1 MPAVPACRRTNT
13 HPRGGGDALGAR
25 RQRRWRR
32 DLNPRTVLAVSRFQ
46 GECIRPLCHATADK
60 GKGYTVCG
68 MHAIVAESAEQLVW
82 QEVPDVS
89 AGPGEVL
96 IKVAA
101 AGVNR
106 ADVLQAAG
114 MYPPPPG
121 ASQIIGMEVSGVIA
135 AVGSDVTK
143 WAVGQEVC
151 ALLAGGGYAE
161 YVAAPA
167 GQVLPIPAGV
177 DLVDAAG
184 KPEVAC
190 TVWSNLVLTAHLSE
204 GQLVLL
210 HGGASGIG
218 SHAIQ
223 VARAL
228 GARVAVTAGSAEK
241 LDLCRELGAQIT
253 INYRDEDFVARLRE
267 ETDGAGADVILDIMG
282 AAYLDRNIDALA
294 TGGQLIIIGMQG
306 GITAELNIAKL
317 MGKRARVIGTTLRA
331 RPVSGPN
338 SKSAIVEAVTASVWP
353 MIADGRIRSIIG
365 ARMPIQQAGEAL
377 QLLVSGNVAGK
388 IVLTV

>member
-1 MPAVPACRRTNT
+1 
-13 HPRGGGDALGAR
+13 
-25 RQRRWRR
+25 
-32 DLNPRTVLAVSRFQ
+32 
-46 GECIRPLCHATADK
+46 
-60 GKGYTVCG
+60 
-68 MHAIVAESAEQLVW
+68 MHAIVAESSDQLLW

-89 AGPGEVL
+89 AGPGQVV

-114 MYPPPPG
+114 KYPPPPG
-121 ASQIIGMEVSGVIA
+121 ASETIGMEVAGVVA
-135 AVGSDVTK
+135 QVGPDVTG
-143 WAVGQEVC
+143 WAAGQEVC

-161 YVAAPA
+161 QVAVPA
-167 GQVLPIPAGV
+167 GQVMPIPAGV

-184 KPEVAC
+184 LPEVAC
-190 TVWSNLVLTAHLSE
+190 TVWSNLVMTAHLSE
-204 GQLVLL
+204 GQLLLL
-210 HGGASGIG
+210 HGGSSGIG

-228 GARVAVTAGSAEK
+228 GVRVAITAGSAEK
-241 LDLCRELGAQIT
+241 LAFCRDLGAQIT

-267 ETDGAGADVILDIMG
+267 ETDGADVILDIMG

-294 TGGQLIIIGMQG
+294 ADGQLIIIGMQG
-306 GITAELNIAKL
+306 GIQGELNIGKL

-331 RPVSGPN
+331 RPAEGPS
-338 SKSAIVEAVTASVWP
+338 SKTAVVAAVAASVWP
-353 MIADGRIRSIIG
+353 MVADGRVRPIIG
-365 ARMPIQQAGEAL
+365 ARMPVQQAAEAH
-377 QLLVSGNVAGK
+377 QLLVSGKVSGK